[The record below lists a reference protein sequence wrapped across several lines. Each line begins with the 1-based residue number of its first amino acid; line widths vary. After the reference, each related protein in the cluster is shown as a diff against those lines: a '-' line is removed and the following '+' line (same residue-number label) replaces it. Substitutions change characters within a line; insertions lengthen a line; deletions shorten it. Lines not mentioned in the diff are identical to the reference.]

1 MHFVEWQK
9 MLTDRSND
17 TQRDANAV
25 WKALVQPLGT
35 HHCHDHQERTTL
47 TDHHKKTSTDSTNQ
61 KLRKEFSKKF
71 KMNAIS

>member
-47 TDHHKKTSTDSTNQ
+47 TDHHKKLALIQLIKNCTKNFQ
-61 KLRKEFSKKF
+61 RNLK
-71 KMNAIS
+71 